1 MSLLFEEYNS
11 FIKRGFIKK
20 DIPIFVTSNLN
31 QKFSIRPYQVDGFSR
46 FFYYLSEDTEKKVPV
61 HLLFNMA
68 TGSGKTYMMAGSI
81 LYLYS
86 LGYRKF
92 LFFVNSK
99 NIIAKTKE
107 NFLETGSNK
116 YLFAEKIIFSGKQ
129 VQVQEVENFSR
140 DDGDDI
146 EIKFTTMS

>member
-1 MSLLFEEYNS
+1 MTQIHEEYDS

-20 DIPIFVTSNLN
+20 DIPIFITSNLSP
-31 QKFSIRPYQVDGFSR
+31 KMMMRPYQIDGLSR
-46 FFYYLSEDTEKKVPV
+46 FFYYLREDTEKKTPV

-107 NFLETGSNK
+107 NFLSTGSSK
-116 YLFAEKIIFSGKQ
+116 YLFADKILFSG
-129 VQVQEVENFSR
+129 
-140 DDGDDI
+140 
-146 EIKFTTMS
+146 